1 MSIERTNKRSVI
13 ELISDAQQEVLID
26 FSISCVV
33 RAMIDKSHAD
43 AFDAMAVE
51 AKLAAV
57 EVEPLIQLLYRH
69 GHRSLETTRNFL
81 YSAN

>member
-13 ELISDAQQEVLID
+13 ELISDARQEVLID

-43 AFDAMAVE
+43 AID
-51 AKLAAV
+51 
-57 EVEPLIQLLYRH
+57 
-69 GHRSLETTRNFL
+69 GC
-81 YSAN
+81 

>member
-13 ELISDAQQEVLID
+13 ELISDARQEVLID

-43 AFDAMAVE
+43 AFD
-51 AKLAAV
+51 
-57 EVEPLIQLLYRH
+57 
-69 GHRSLETTRNFL
+69 GC
-81 YSAN
+81 